1 MRPIESCHTPL
12 SPVDLIRV
20 LADLVPAREPTWWTH
35 MKVYEGM
42 AYGLSQVWIK
52 TEATVQRN
60 SIEENK
66 NK

>member
-1 MRPIESCHTPL
+1 MRLIESRHAPL

-20 LADLVPAREPTWWTH
+20 LADLV
-35 MKVYEGM
+35 
-42 AYGLSQVWIK
+42 YGLSQVWVK